1 MILLLGVAPWFSDFA
16 FAGRPTVAPRVLIV
30 IFNPVIE
37 AQGKQRLVDLM
48 GWNDPNSLSQE
59 YAQVIQESSGGYVEY
74 QVDGT
79 IEIDG
84 YPAKNNG
91 HVFTDEEYLECLTPS
106 RGYNCVLLIDYPD
119 FLEGYG
125 ICSFANERKVT
136 ELWLWGGPWFGFWE
150 AVQAGPHP
158 ISTNGPP
165 ILGTSCKRTLDIM
178 GFNYERGLAAMLED
192 FAHRVDGN
200 MQYVY
205 GTRLP
210 DETTP
215 WNRFAL
221 LDRDVPGRGGCG
233 NAHLAV
239 NAAPGAELRSG
250 KPEDGAFFLSG
261 LPQLSGPDGHIRR
274 PQLLGLGVHHDRL
287 SRMVVAPSTEEHGSD
302 GRETQQL
309 VGLRHPP
316 ALGGITIR
324 RVSEKM
330 PVASAR
336 VPRGTRLLRPEAEAF
351 LPRFRRAK

>member
-1 MILLLGVAPWFSDFA
+1 VILLLGVAPWFSDFA

-178 GFNYERGLAAMLED
+178 GFNYERGLAEMLED

-221 LDRDVPGRGGCG
+221 LDRDAPGRGGCG

-239 NAAPGAELRSG
+239 NAAPGADYDRENPRTVPSSC
-250 KPEDGAFFLSG
+250 PDFLNY
-261 LPQLSGPDGHIRR
+261 PDLTGTFVDLNCSAWGCTTIGY
-274 PQLLGLGVHHDRL
+274 LEWWLHH
-287 SRMVVAPSTEEHGSD
+287 
-302 GRETQQL
+302 
-309 VGLRHPP
+309 
-316 ALGGITIR
+316 
-324 RVSEKM
+324 
-330 PVASAR
+330 
-336 VPRGTRLLRPEAEAF
+336 
-351 LPRFRRAK
+351 LPRSTGRTDGKLNNWWAYVIHLH